1 MPDLEKNWEGV
12 RIFRNEE
19 ARIPQDLLGTS
30 PILYAPFEE
39 GVLVGRTY
47 RELFATKLV
56 QKKWRREAL
65 VDFLAAGIVV
75 FPEGQTFFEGVFEV
89 PPGHDLHISG
99 NKASVILRQ
108 DLPEPR
114 EELGEEALPLLRE
127 ELIRSLGEIPEKAGL
142 CLSGGLD
149 STSIAAAW
157 ATRGTPRCFLYAAS
171 ETPDREL
178 ALEVAQSL
186 GIKPFLLQP
195 EPKVSS
201 EELETMLTILE
212 IPLHI
217 PLGPLPQFRLLQAMK
232 NEGITTVYS
241 GQGGDELFCGYP
253 WHFPLAMKKLALRNP
268 EKAEAWEALHQE
280 SPPFGPLELRLT
292 RRSFTRT
299 ESWVT
304 LNDGGACQA
313 LGLTRQEV
321 AEHPGVRFF
330 AADCATWE
338 KIRSQGLRN
347 RSLRYLLHYDH
358 RLSHS
363 FGMKGRAPFLTENMV
378 NLVSRLKLDFLY
390 SRGML
395 KYPLRQLFPEIPKR
409 VRFHTRKTG
418 FWHNGPGMP
427 DLLPSVLRMLEE
439 TELGDLVK
447 APEILP
453 KMSLPALWRF
463 YSAGVLLE
471 NKHR

>member
-12 RIFRNEE
+12 RVFRNEE
-19 ARIPQDLLGTS
+19 ARIPQDLLCTS

-99 NKASVILRQ
+99 NKGSVILRQ
-108 DLPEPR
+108 NLPEPR

-127 ELIRSLGEIPEKAGL
+127 ELIRSLGEIPENAGL

-149 STSIAAAW
+149 SSSIAAAW
-157 ATRGTPRCFLYAAS
+157 ATLGTPRCFLYAAPD
-171 ETPDREL
+171 TPDREL

-186 GIKPFLLQP
+186 GIKPFLLKP
-195 EPKVSS
+195 EPEVSS
-201 EELETMLTILE
+201 GELEIMLEILE

-217 PLGPLPQFRLLQAMK
+217 PLGPLPQFRLLQAMAK
-232 NEGITTVYS
+232 EGVTTVYS
-241 GQGGDELFCGYP
+241 GQGGDELFSGYP
-253 WHFPLAMKKLALRNP
+253 WHFPLAMKKLALRDP
-268 EKAEAWEALHQE
+268 EKAKAWEALHQQ

-299 ESWVT
+299 PSWVT
-304 LNDGGACQA
+304 LNDGGACHA

-321 AEHPGVRFF
+321 AERPGVRFF
-330 AADCATWE
+330 AADSTTWE
-338 KIRSQGLRN
+338 EIRSQGLRS

-358 RLSHS
+358 RLARH
-363 FGMKGRAPFLTENMV
+363 FGMEGRAPFLTENMV
-378 NLVSRLKLDFLY
+378 DLVSRLKLDFLY

-395 KYPLRQLFPEIPKR
+395 KYPLRQLFPEIPEK

-427 DLLPSVLRMLEE
+427 DLLPSVLRMLEN
-439 TELGDLVK
+439 TELGNFVAFPNK
-447 APEILP
+447 VSKITPT
-453 KMSLPALWRF
+453 ALWRF
-463 YSAGVLLE
+463 YSAGVLLG
-471 NKHR
+471 KKI

>member
-1 MPDLEKNWEGV
+1 MPYLEKNWEGV

-56 QKKWRREAL
+56 EKKWRREAL
-65 VDFLAAGIVV
+65 VDFLVVGIVA
-75 FPEGQTFFEGVFEV
+75 FPEGRTFFEGVFEV
-89 PPGHDLHISG
+89 PPGHDLQISG

-108 DLPEPR
+108 NLPEPR

-127 ELIRSLGEIPEKAGL
+127 ELIRSLGEIPENAGL

-149 STSIAAAW
+149 SSSVAAAW

-171 ETPDREL
+171 ETPDKEL
-178 ALEVAQSL
+178 ALEAAQAL
-186 GIKPFLLQP
+186 KITPFLL
-195 EPKVSS
+195 EAESRVSL
-201 EELETMLTILE
+201 EELEQMLKILE

-217 PLGPLPQFRLLQAMK
+217 PLGPLPQFRLLQAMAK
-232 NEGITTVYS
+232 EGITTVYS

-268 EKAEAWEALHQE
+268 EKAEAWEALHQG

-304 LNDGGACQA
+304 LNDGGACHA
-313 LGLTRQEV
+313 LGLTRKEV
-321 AEHPGVRFF
+321 AERPGVRFF
-330 AADCATWE
+330 AADSTSWE
-338 KIRSQGLRN
+338 EARHQGLRN

-358 RLSHS
+358 RLTKH
-363 FGMKGRAPFLTENMV
+363 FNMEGRAPFLSKGMV
-378 NLVSRLKLDFLY
+378 DLASRFKLDFLY
-390 SRGML
+390 AEGLL
-395 KYPLRQLFPEIPKR
+395 KYPLRHLFPEIPEK

-427 DLLPSVLRMLEE
+427 NLLPEVLRMLEE
-439 TELGDLVK
+439 TELGNLVK
-447 APEILP
+447 APEVFSKITP
-453 KMSLPALWRF
+453 AALWRF

-471 NKHR
+471 ENI

>member
-30 PILYAPFEE
+30 PILYTPFEE

-47 RELFATKLV
+47 RELFATRLV
-56 QKKWRREAL
+56 EKKWRREAL
-65 VDFLAAGIVV
+65 MDFLAAGIVA
-75 FPEGQTFFEGVFEV
+75 FPEGRTFFEGVFEV
-89 PPGHDLHISG
+89 PPGHDLQISG

-108 DLPEPR
+108 NLPEPR
-114 EELGEEALPLLRE
+114 EELGEEALPLLRK
-127 ELIRSLGEIPEKAGL
+127 ELIRSLGEIPENAGL

-149 STSIAAAW
+149 SSSVAAAW

-171 ETPDREL
+171 ETPDKEL
-178 ALEVAQSL
+178 ALEAAQAL
-186 GIKPFLLQP
+186 KITPFLL
-195 EPKVSS
+195 EAESRVSL
-201 EELETMLTILE
+201 EELEQMLKILE

-217 PLGPLPQFRLLQAMK
+217 PLGPLPQFRLLQAMAK
-232 NEGITTVYS
+232 EGITTVYS

-321 AEHPGVRFF
+321 TERPGVQFF
-330 AADCATWE
+330 AADSTTWE
-338 KIRSQGLRN
+338 EIRSQGLRN

-358 RLSHS
+358 RLAHS
-363 FGMKGRAPFLTENMV
+363 FGMKGRAPFLTETMV
-378 NLVSRLKLDFLY
+378 DLVSRLKLDFLY

-395 KYPLRQLFPEIPKR
+395 KYPLRELFPKIPER

-427 DLLPSVLRMLEE
+427 DLLPSVLRMLEN
-439 TELGDLVK
+439 TELGNFVAFSDR
-447 APEILP
+447 IS
-453 KMSLPALWRF
+453 KMTPAALWRF
-463 YSAGVLLE
+463 YSAGVLLRE
-471 NKHR
+471 KP